1 MGSFELMEWFFYSY
15 VIIAV
20 ITYSFFAFIYL
31 FEPGKG
37 ALDSICYTF
46 LTMGCALTWPI
57 FYMYLA
63 VCFYFKLPN
72 IYIEALNNF

>member
-1 MGSFELMEWFFYSY
+1 MGSFELMEWFFYMY

-31 FEPGKG
+31 FEPGQSV
-37 ALDSICYTF
+37 LDSMCYTF
-46 LTMGCALTWPI
+46 LTMSCALVWPM
-57 FYMYLA
+57 FYIYLV

-72 IYIEALNNF
+72 IYIEYLK